1 MLNNSDSY
9 WQINPKKNGISTIE
23 TKKRVFKVFRTS
35 EEIHFIDYFEK
46 IPQRVTGNSFVMHGL
61 EIITGA
67 IKQNKSY
74 VEMNQELELL
84 LGTLYEKYKE
94 IKRQHD
100 EKMIY
105 TKQMEE
111 DVNEIVLAMI
121 QITFPVYL
129 LTKLDIP
136 FQMKRNLETFL
147 SFSGHQISVFS
158 DMIDWSIIYQMN
170 WFKTPIN
177 IRLFND
183 SFNGKKQIILREGEY
198 IVHKEYFNPSVSV
211 PTLVYP
217 FLYDGFVNE
226 ILCDKSFEYF
236 INIVKDCIMDD
247 YVKTYQVK
255 RKCSWDNK
263 GILYLLYIGNSESI
277 HWKRKQ
283 IMWKYLHME
292 GNPYRDR
299 IYMKYPNLGN
309 IIEIGKVKPTIE
321 FRTKLI
327 LDNSK
332 MDPNEYVPCKE
343 IVMLGTELE
352 KKTGIDLKKWFK
364 DFLDCK

>member
-1 MLNNSDSY
+1 MLNFNGSSNNQVQLIRYYRNIMLNNSDSY

-211 PTLVYP
+211 PTLV
-217 FLYDGFVNE
+217 
-226 ILCDKSFEYF
+226 
-236 INIVKDCIMDD
+236 
-247 YVKTYQVK
+247 
-255 RKCSWDNK
+255 
-263 GILYLLYIGNSESI
+263 
-277 HWKRKQ
+277 
-283 IMWKYLHME
+283 
-292 GNPYRDR
+292 
-299 IYMKYPNLGN
+299 
-309 IIEIGKVKPTIE
+309 
-321 FRTKLI
+321 
-327 LDNSK
+327 
-332 MDPNEYVPCKE
+332 
-343 IVMLGTELE
+343 
-352 KKTGIDLKKWFK
+352 
-364 DFLDCK
+364 